1 MMKGKQR
8 MGSRRIGTSTSKG
21 EKLEY
26 SLHSKGVIGIFAIQR
41 IHDLA

>member
-1 MMKGKQR
+1 
-8 MGSRRIGTSTSKG
+8 MGNRRIGTSTSRD

-26 SLHSKGVIGIFAIQR
+26 SLHGKGVIGIFANQR